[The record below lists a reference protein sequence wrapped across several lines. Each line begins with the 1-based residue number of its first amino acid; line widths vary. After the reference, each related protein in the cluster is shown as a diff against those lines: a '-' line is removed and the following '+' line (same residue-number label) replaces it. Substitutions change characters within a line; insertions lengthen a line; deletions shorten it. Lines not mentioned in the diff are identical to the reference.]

1 VEIEVVENGAI
12 DKEEGREESAEEGRS
27 YLAAAGDG
35 VGVVLADRDGKFC
48 GLASLEQ
55 KGGGMTT
62 EKTRTEQKKMHQK
75 LGDRQCRCS

>member
-55 KGGGMTT
+55 KGGGDDDRKNTDKT
-62 EKTRTEQKKMHQK
+62 EKKAPETR
-75 LGDRQCRCS
+75 R